1 MAKYTFSSFFDNR
14 VIDNNGI
21 AVTDINTGINNLFL
35 KYTVNAENLVD
46 DQRYL
51 VSENEE
57 NYPDL
62 VAKNSLINNAS
73 LWWWFMMTNRLD
85 DTLKDVEANYTY
97 SIVTQSQME
106 DTINDTW
113 ANNIETSNGS
123 NSRIGQIIELN

>member
-1 MAKYTFSSFFDNR
+1 MAKFTFSSFFENR
-14 VIDNNGI
+14 IVDQNNI
-21 AVTDINTGINNLFL
+21 SVSDINLGLNNLFT
-35 KYTVNAENLVD
+35 KFVANEQNLED

-62 VAKNSLINNAS
+62 VTLHSNIQDAS

-85 DTLKDVEANYTY
+85 DPLKDVEVNYTY
-97 SIVTQSQME
+97 SIVGQAQMQN
-106 DTINDTW
+106 TINDTW

>member
-1 MAKYTFSSFFDNR
+1 MAKYTFSSFFDNN

-85 DTLKDVEANYTY
+85 DPLKDVEANYTY

-113 ANNIETSNGS
+113 ANNIETSN
-123 NSRIGQIIELN
+123 

>member
-85 DTLKDVEANYTY
+85 DPLKDVEANYTY

>member
-1 MAKYTFSSFFDNR
+1 MAKFTFSSFFEKRIVDQ
-14 VIDNNGI
+14 NNI
-21 AVTDINTGINNLFL
+21 SVSDINLGLNNSFT
-35 KYTVNAENLVD
+35 KFVVNEQNLED

-62 VAKNSLINNAS
+62 VALHSNLQDAS

-85 DTLKDVEANYTY
+85 DPLKDVEVNYTY
-97 SIVTQSQME
+97 SIVGQAQMQN
-106 DTINDTW
+106 TINDTW